1 MNLKGLLYV
10 LFFVQGKSLKR
21 AQLQDHLMRLA
32 EVAQPVLWGR
42 QLGRGAGPI
51 ARTGAWC
58 RV

>member
-1 MNLKGLLYV
+1 MS
-10 LFFVQGKSLKR
+10 FFLVQGKSLKR

-51 ARTGAWC
+51 ARTGAWG